1 MLLRELQ
8 QLLGRIYDIRIE
20 HDIYEFLVTDRREL
34 MPATQRASHTNS
46 DEELLVSEIGGD
58 LCMSLFLDR
67 ALLERLSNADPMRDL
82 NSANLADYW
91 TALEGVSHFQY
102 LAWNAALDRGVAIHE
117 LEMQAEVDKYATT
130 LFLLGQQ
137 REGRFPLLL
146 HQCLFERAQVDRSL
160 AKQGVDLYASANR
173 YAAKFCR
180 GLERRFLKRG
190 RLRCEALIRE
200 LRHFYRLTH
209 GHKIRH
215 IEAAPAG

>member
-8 QLLGRIYDIRIE
+8 ALLGRIYDIRVE

-34 MPATQRASHTNS
+34 TPGAQHAAHAET
-46 DEELLVSEIGGD
+46 DEELLVSQVGSD

-67 ALLERLSNADPMRDL
+67 ALLERLSQSDPIREL
-82 NSANLADYW
+82 NGENLADYW

-117 LEMQAEVDKYATT
+117 LEMQAEVDKYAAT
-130 LFLLGQQ
+130 LFLLGAQ
-137 REGRFPLLL
+137 REGRFPLSL
-146 HQCLFERAQVDRSL
+146 HHCLFERAQVDQALEKTR
-160 AKQGVDLYASANR
+160 ADLYASANR
-173 YAAKFCR
+173 YAARFCR
-180 GLERRFLKRG
+180 GLEHRFLKRG

-209 GHKIRH
+209 SHKIRH

>member
-34 MPATQRASHTNS
+34 TPATQRASHTNT

-82 NSANLADYW
+82 NSGNLADYW

-137 REGRFPLLL
+137 REGRFPPLL

>member
-8 QLLGRIYDIRIE
+8 ALLGRIYDIRID
-20 HDIYEFLVTDRREL
+20 HDIYEFLVTDRRDL
-34 MPATQRASHTNS
+34 TPAAQQASHAET
-46 DEELLVSEIGGD
+46 DEELLVSQVGTD
-58 LCMSLFLDR
+58 VRMSLFLDR
-67 ALLERLSNADPMRDL
+67 ALLERLSESDPMREL
-82 NSANLADYW
+82 TGENLADYW

-130 LFLLGQQ
+130 LFLLSAQ
-137 REGRFPLLL
+137 REGRFPLSL
-146 HQCLFERAQVDRSL
+146 HHCLFERAQVDRSL
-160 AKQGVDLYASANR
+160 ARPVADLYESANR

-180 GLERRFLKRG
+180 GLEHRFLKRG
-190 RLRCEALIRE
+190 RLHCEALIRE

-215 IEAAPAG
+215 IETARAV

>member
-8 QLLGRIYDIRIE
+8 ALLGRIYDIRIE
-20 HDIYEFLVTDRREL
+20 HDIYEFLVTDRRQL
-34 MPATQRASHTNS
+34 APVAQRASS
-46 DEELLVSEIGGD
+46 IQPDEELLVSEVGGD
-58 LCMSLFLDR
+58 VCMSLFLDR
-67 ALLERLSNADPMRDL
+67 ALLERLSHANPMRDL
-82 NSANLADYW
+82 NSGNLADYW

-130 LFLLGQQ
+130 LFLLGEQ
-137 REGRFPLLL
+137 RDGRFPPLL
-146 HQCLFERAQVDRSL
+146 HHCLFERARVDRTL
-160 AKQGVDLYASANR
+160 AKPGADLYASANR

-180 GLERRFLKRG
+180 GLERRFLRRG

-215 IEAAPAG
+215 IEAAPAS

>member
-20 HDIYEFLVTDRREL
+20 HDIYQFLVTDRSQL
-34 MPATQRASHTNS
+34 APAARHAARAES
-46 DEELLVSEIGGD
+46 DEQLLVSEIDGD
-58 LCMSLFLDR
+58 ACVSLFLDR
-67 ALLERLSNADPMRDL
+67 GVLERLTQANPMRDL

-102 LAWNAALDRGVAIHE
+102 LAWNATHDRGVALHE
-117 LEMQAEVDKYATT
+117 LEMQAEVDKYAAT
-130 LFLLGQQ
+130 LFLLGAQ

-146 HQCLFERAQVDRSL
+146 HRCLFDLAKVDRTL
-160 AKQGVDLYASANR
+160 AARSVELYTSASR
-173 YAAKFCR
+173 YAARFCQ

-190 RLRCEALIRE
+190 RPRCEALIRE